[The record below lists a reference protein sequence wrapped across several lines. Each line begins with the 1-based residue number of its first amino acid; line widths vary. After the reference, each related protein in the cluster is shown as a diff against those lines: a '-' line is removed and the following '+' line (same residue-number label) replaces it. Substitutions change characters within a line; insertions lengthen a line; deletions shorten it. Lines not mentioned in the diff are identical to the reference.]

1 VRVSLWSAKKMF
13 ISGGGEEEEVEDSLL
28 RLPLLL

>member
-1 VRVSLWSAKKMF
+1 MF
-13 ISGGGEEEEVEDSLL
+13 ISGGGEEEEEVEDSLL